1 MMLPNELIWVMEK
14 LGFEWP
20 DIDEDELRRGGR
32 NGDTADR
39 ATVGSSWI
47 PCGRHD
53 QPRHAGGTV
62 VDEELSEAVVAY
74 LGKGRSSFPRT
85 DEDAV
90 APLAESAGRPEL
102 LATVKALV
110 GECLA
115 VQVDWSTR
123 SLSEGGREAQAVMA
137 ERHPELSAAALE
149 ALYSMFTYNW
159 R

>member
-1 MMLPNELIWVMEK
+1 MNE
-14 LGFEWP
+14 
-20 DIDEDELRRGGR
+20 
-32 NGDTADR
+32 GDA
-39 ATVGSSWI
+39 
-47 PCGRHD
+47 
-53 QPRHAGGTV
+53 V
-62 VDEELSEAVVAY
+62 VDEGLSEAVIAY

-90 APLAESAGRPEL
+90 ATLAGAVGRPDL

-110 GECLA
+110 AECLA
-115 VQVDWSTR
+115 VPVDWTTR

-149 ALYSMFTYNW
+149 ALYWMFTYNW

>member
-1 MMLPNELIWVMEK
+1 MSE
-14 LGFEWP
+14 
-20 DIDEDELRRGGR
+20 
-32 NGDTADR
+32 GDA
-39 ATVGSSWI
+39 
-47 PCGRHD
+47 
-53 QPRHAGGTV
+53 V
-62 VDEELSEAVVAY
+62 VDEGLSEAVIAY

-90 APLAESAGRPEL
+90 ATLAGAVGRPDL

-110 GECLA
+110 AGCLA
-115 VQVDWSTR
+115 VPVDWTTR

-149 ALYSMFTYNW
+149 ALYWTFTYNW